1 MRRSALSLIVLLA
14 AGLAAGC
21 ATVPPATDPEARAE
35 YFERNDPLEPLN
47 RVTFTFNEAVDTL
60 LLRPAAEA
68 YRLFLPQ
75 PVRTGIGNVID
86 NLLLPKT
93 AVHQILQGKPEMAG
107 KALARFVVN
116 STVGILGIFDFATDL
131 GLEPQ
136 FEDMGQTLAVWAGTT
151 NGGPYIVLPVLGPS
165 NLRDV
170 VGRGIDFFADPWR
183 HIGQGEAVESLRW
196 ARTGTQI
203 VDTREQLIEPY
214 DALRRDS
221 LDFYAAV
228 RSVYQQQRA
237 REIRDEAPPR
247 RRFFDWRFR
256 PPTEGT
262 P

>member
-1 MRRSALSLIVLLA
+1 MRRPPFALIVLLT

-21 ATVPPATDPEARAE
+21 ATVPPETDPEARAE

-47 RVTFTFNEAVDTL
+47 RATYAFNEAVDTL
-60 LLRPAAEA
+60 VLRPAAEA

-93 AVHQILQGKPEMAG
+93 AAHQLLQGKPEMAG
-107 KALARFVVN
+107 KALARFAVN
-116 STVGILGIFDFATDL
+116 STVGILGIFDFASDL

-136 FEDMGQTLAVWAGTT
+136 FEDMGQTLGVWAGTT
-151 NGGPYIVLPVLGPS
+151 DGGPFLMLPVLGPS

-170 VGRGIDFFADPWR
+170 FGRGIDFFADPWR
-183 HIGQGEAVESLRW
+183 HIGQGDTVETLRW
-196 ARTGTQI
+196 TRTGTQI
-203 VDTREQLIEPY
+203 LDTREQLIEPI

-221 LDFYAAV
+221 LDPYAAL

-237 REIRDEAPPR
+237 REILDETPPR

-256 PPTEGT
+256 PPE
-262 P
+262 

>member
-1 MRRSALSLIVLLA
+1 MRPIPLRLIALLA
-14 AGLAAGC
+14 ASLAAGC
-21 ATVPPATDPEARAE
+21 AAVPPETEPEARAE
-35 YFERNDPLEPLN
+35 YFETNDPLEPLN
-47 RVTFTFNEAVDTL
+47 RVTYVVNDAFDIM

-93 AVHQILQGKPEMAG
+93 AVHQLLQGKPGMSG
-107 KALARFVVN
+107 KALARFAIN
-116 STVGILGIFDFATDL
+116 STVGLLGIFDFASDI

-136 FEDMGQTLAVWAGTT
+136 FEDMGQTLAVWASTT
-151 NGGPYIVLPVLGPS
+151 NGGPYIVLPLLGPS

-170 VGRGIDFFADPWR
+170 FGRGIDMATDPWAYL
-183 HIGQGEAVESLRW
+183 GQGDTVRSLRVT
-196 ARTGTQI
+196 RTATQVI
-203 VDTREQLIEPY
+203 DTREQLIEPI

-221 LDFYAAV
+221 LDPYAAL

-237 REIRDEAPPR
+237 RDILDQSPPR

-256 PPTEGT
+256 PPE
-262 P
+262 